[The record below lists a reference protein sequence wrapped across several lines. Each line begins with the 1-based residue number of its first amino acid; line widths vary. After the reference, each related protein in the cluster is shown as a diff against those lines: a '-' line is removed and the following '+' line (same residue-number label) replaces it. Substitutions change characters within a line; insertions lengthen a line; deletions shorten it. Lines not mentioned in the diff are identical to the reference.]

1 MIQSQNYAKSK
12 TSDLPYIALILSCC
26 IIAYWPV
33 SFFVYSLKN
42 DALNYFLPVRFQVS
56 EAIRNGFWPFWSPYF
71 NLGYPLHG
79 DMQSGVWNPIVQI
92 FSLFGPYTLR
102 MLHYETLLYIFIS
115 GIGMFYL
122 LKYFAIAKNI
132 SLLIAVSYMLCGY
145 NSDST
150 QFLNWISSASFLPFV
165 VLFSFRAIDNS
176 SWKASIPCGIFIY
189 LFFVTAYP
197 ADFILLLYLLLIF
210 FCWMLIQKKTSKQK
224 ELWAFAK
231 KLLTIGVVF
240 ILLALPAVVSF
251 IQSLPLTERG
261 FGTSYEQAMSN
272 PFHPILFLSYIT
284 PLPFWKASFVAVTDP
299 LERNSYFGLIVFAFF
314 LASFFIK
321 QQNSWLRFCKWGF
334 LVSAIFS
341 LGEIGGVRSLA
352 YYVLPLMNTF
362 RHPAN
367 AKIFAIFFACAV
379 AAFTI
384 QQMLSSSSRKAL
396 HYSLTIISSIIL
408 LLLIWS
414 SFGKNNLSSLLSSFN
429 SSGFIDEVK
438 LRLDSTS
445 FYDLLLFNAVLQ
457 LPFLLTLYL
466 FRYKRSGFKLLLW
479 AGIINGILH
488 TILFSPFTVVKNS
501 RAAHIETLLTN
512 NISKLDRPDL
522 NVPVYQNSRGGDSL
536 FKEIGALN
544 MYNKKIGRIDY
555 RISPSNL
562 NNQNLFWNEN
572 RKLRNF
578 LLRYPLLY
586 KADTVLAIK
595 DSNTIYS
602 LRNKKAILVNGDNAV
617 DWINFLSKDYSA
629 TIIKFTPNRVDIKL
643 ESSEPGI
650 YCLFQNYYP
659 NWKLFVDEKE
669 ETIIQCNVSFMGFK
683 SDKGTHTISF
693 RYEVPAVKIAFFI
706 SLFSLCCLL
715 LVFANYHNELIKN
728 GKDIFPVSNS

>member
-1 MIQSQNYAKSK
+1 MIQSQNYAKPK
-12 TSDLPYIALILSCC
+12 TSDLPYIAIIFFCC

-56 EAIRNGFWPFWSPYF
+56 EAISNGCWPFWSPYF

-132 SLLIAVSYMLCGY
+132 SLLVAISYMLCGY

-165 VLFSFRAIDNS
+165 ILFSFRAMDNS

-189 LFFVTAYP
+189 LFFVSAYP
-197 ADFILLLYLLLIF
+197 ADFILLLYLLLF
-210 FCWMLIQKKTSKQK
+210 FFGWMSIQKKMYKQS

-240 ILLALPAVVSF
+240 ILLSLPAIVSF
-251 IQSLPLTERG
+251 IESLPLTERG
-261 FGTSYEQAMSN
+261 FGASYEQAMSN

-284 PLPFWKASFVAVTDP
+284 PLPFWKASFVGVTDP

-314 LASFFIK
+314 LASFFLKK
-321 QQNSWLRFCKWGF
+321 QNNWLRFCQWGF
-334 LVSAIFS
+334 FASAIFS
-341 LGEIGGVRSLA
+341 LGEIGGLRSLA
-352 YYVLPLMNTF
+352 YHLLPLMNTF

-367 AKIFAIFFACAV
+367 AKIFTIFFACNV

-384 QQMLSSSSRKAL
+384 QQMLVLTNRKAL
-396 HYSLTIISSIIL
+396 QYSLAIISLIIL
-408 LLLIWS
+408 LLFIWS
-414 SFGKNNLSSLLSSFN
+414 SFGKTSLIGLISSFN
-429 SSGFIDEVK
+429 SFQFTNGIKET
-438 LRLDSTS
+438 LDNAT
-445 FYDLLLFNAVLQ
+445 FYDLLVFNSVIQ
-457 LPFLLTLYL
+457 LPFLVTLYL
-466 FRYKRSGFKLLLW
+466 FLYKKASFKLLLL
-479 AGIINGILH
+479 AGIANSVLH
-488 TILFSPFTVVKNS
+488 TILFTPFTVVKNS
-501 RAAHIETLLTN
+501 EAHYIETLLSN
-512 NISKLDRPDL
+512 NISKRDTPNL
-522 NVPVYQNSRGGDSL
+522 NFSVYQNSRGGDSL

-562 NNQNLFWNEN
+562 NSQNIFWNEN
-572 RKLRNF
+572 RKLRDF
-578 LLRYPLLY
+578 LLHYPLLY
-586 KADTVLAIK
+586 KADTVLAVK
-595 DSNTIYS
+595 DSNMIYS
-602 LRNKKAILVNGDNAV
+602 IKNKKALLVNGDNSVA
-617 DWINFLSKDYSA
+617 WTTFQSKDYLA
-629 TIIKFTPNRVDIKL
+629 TIKKFTPNRMDIKL
-643 ESSEPGI
+643 ESRAPGI

-659 NWKLFVDEKE
+659 NWKTSTV
-669 ETIIQCNVSFMGFK
+669 IRRIRM
-683 SDKGTHTISF
+683 
-693 RYEVPAVKIAFFI
+693 
-706 SLFSLCCLL
+706 
-715 LVFANYHNELIKN
+715 
-728 GKDIFPVSNS
+728 